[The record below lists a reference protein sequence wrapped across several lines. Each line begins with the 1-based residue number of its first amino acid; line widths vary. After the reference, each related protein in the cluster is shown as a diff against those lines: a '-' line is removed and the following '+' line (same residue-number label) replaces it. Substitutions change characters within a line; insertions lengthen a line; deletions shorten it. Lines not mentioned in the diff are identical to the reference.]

1 MRRAI
6 AVGIVTML
14 ALAGCS
20 STDNGGTADDGAGD
34 GLTITATEY
43 EFDVPDEI
51 EGGIVEVTLDNQGEQ
66 RHEAQFIRVADDYD
80 IAGFTAAFKP
90 VLEGGPIPETFET
103 AVGTN
108 ESAAGEST
116 TVTMTLPEGTYVL
129 FCALEDDEDED
140 QVGEDDPLGDAEGE
154 DAEEGDDAEGE
165 QPAEGEDEPA
175 EGEEPGEGEAD
186 PMHLELGMLQLVT
199 VTGGADTTPDDMPE
213 SDGVV
218 TAKDYG
224 FDMPELAAGEQHL
237 TFVNASEEQI
247 HHLVLFGFAEG
258 VDEAAAKA
266 VFDQMMAAGEGP
278 PPEGVTP
285 PDEAGYAP
293 VTGPGMATTFD
304 IELKSGRTYAAVC
317 FIQDRAGG
325 PPHAMAHNMVEF
337 FTVA

>member
-43 EFDVPDEI
+43 EFDLPDEI
-51 EGGIVEVTLDNQGEQ
+51 AGGIVEVTLDNQGEQ

-90 VLEGGPIPETFET
+90 VIEGGPIPETFET

-108 ESAAGEST
+108 EADAGEST
-116 TVTMTLPEGTYVL
+116 TATMTLPEGTYVL

-140 QVGEDDPLGDAEGE
+140 QVGEDDPMGDADTTDDATEADDEAEEGAGDQEGE
-154 DAEEGDDAEGE
+154 D
-165 QPAEGEDEPA
+165 GEDNV
-175 EGEEPGEGEAD
+175 
-186 PMHLELGMLQLVT
+186 MHLEKGMLQLVT
-199 VTGGADTTPDDMPE
+199 VTGGADVTPEDMPD

-224 FDMPELAAGEQHL
+224 FDLPELTAGKQHL
-237 TFVNASEEQI
+237 TFVNSSEEQI
-247 HHLVLFGFAEG
+247 HHLVLFEFGEG
-258 VDEAAAKA
+258 VDEAAATE
-266 VFDQMMAAGEGP
+266 VFGKMMAAGEGP

-285 PDEAGYAP
+285 PDEGGYAP

-304 IELKSGRTYAAVC
+304 VDLKSGRTYAAVC

-325 PPHAMAHNMVEF
+325 PPHAMAHNMRQF